1 MGFFGKIANLL
12 GQSKESEQ
20 TPPKYSKPL
29 QTTQTVAVVSSPK
42 TETKVENKVTPANK
56 PSHTGQPA
64 STTSNLT
71 SQPALKNTTT
81 TNNVHVNGNSLQ
93 KENGKPSA
101 NQVPEQGKPKPVE
114 TKTEFKAEAKVENK
128 VESKV
133 DTKIESKVEPKALS
147 NAPARIAVAPVET
160 FGAPNK
166 ALTVEAKQES
176 IFGDISEEDDF
187 DAAFDAAFEELE
199 AMGKVAHSDLDS
211 SKPVESEMTHQ
222 DEAAV
227 QDLFVKIAAN
237 YARPIKNFVFE
248 LKHGTATKEWLEIC
262 KPAMHSISRAADGM
276 GLKYASNKM
285 MDFEEAIAL
294 AQSSEG
300 RILQGEVRDLLMSC
314 YEELVQVMP
323 DAFTIGEEEQQRE
336 GIIINSLLKQIHDV
350 GRVTVEKL
358 YRAGLTSLDM
368 LFMAKKEEMAVA
380 SGIPIWLAERI
391 CDKFQDYKKSLEGDS
406 RDVAQSGYRARLVE
420 MLNDLKKQH
429 DSYEYASANEW
440 SDPSLSI
447 EKRKYRQ
454 TRQDCALQINVLL
467 AEIGDVDFV
476 SDLQKLSF
484 ERRIE
489 SIQEY
494 ISKIEG

>member
-12 GQSKESEQ
+12 GQNKESEQ
-20 TPPKYSKPL
+20 SLPKYSKPV
-29 QTTQTVAVVSSPK
+29 QTTQTVAVVSQSQK
-42 TETKVENKVTPANK
+42 TETKVESKGANSVNK
-56 PSHTGQPA
+56 PSQFGQSVP
-64 STTSNLT
+64 SVSNLT
-71 SQPALKNTTT
+71 NQTAPSSSSPI
-81 TNNVHVNGNSLQ
+81 NNLQFTGNGLQ
-93 KENGKPSA
+93 KESDKSSTKQLRDEGKQA
-101 NQVPEQGKPKPVE
+101 FVE
-114 TKTEFKAEAKVENK
+114 TKVENK
-128 VESKV
+128 AFTATPVS
-133 DTKIESKVEPKALS
+133 
-147 NAPARIAVAPVET
+147 VAIPPGET
-160 FGAPNK
+160 VA
-166 ALTVEAKQES
+166 AEEKQGS
-176 IFGDISEEDDF
+176 IFGDILEDEDDF

-199 AMGKVAHSDLDS
+199 AMGKAAHSDADS
-211 SKPVESEMTHQ
+211 SPVVESEMTHQ

-227 QDLFVKIAAN
+227 QELFVKIAAN

-248 LKHGTATKEWLEIC
+248 LKRGTATKEWLEIC

-276 GLKYASNKM
+276 GLKYASIKM
-285 MDFEEAIAL
+285 QDFEEAISL

-300 RILQGEVRDLLMSC
+300 RVLQGEARDLLISC

-336 GIIINSLLKQIHDV
+336 GIIINSLLKQIPDV

-391 CDKFQDYKKSLEGDS
+391 CGKFQEYKRSLEGEA
-406 RDVAQSGYRARLVE
+406 RDVAASGYRSRLVE

-429 DSYEYASANEW
+429 DAYEYASANEW

-467 AEIGDVDFV
+467 AEMGDVDLV
-476 SDLQKLSF
+476 NDLQKLSF

-489 SIQEY
+489 SLQEY
-494 ISKIEG
+494 ISKLEG